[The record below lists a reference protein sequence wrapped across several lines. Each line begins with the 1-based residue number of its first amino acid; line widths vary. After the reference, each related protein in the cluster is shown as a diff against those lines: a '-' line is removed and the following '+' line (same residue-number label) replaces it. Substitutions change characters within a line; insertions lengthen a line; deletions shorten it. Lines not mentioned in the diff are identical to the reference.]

1 MYSKS
6 SLSMTMNNNKRKMG
20 GVKRGFAQENK
31 SPA

>member
-1 MYSKS
+1 MYSKLE
-6 SLSMTMNNNKRKMG
+6 LSNGLTINKRKMS